1 MALSMEFSGFLVS
14 FVKRISEIIFIN
26 LNNGDSDIIY
36 RITNKIFLDKGEV
49 AEWDQWWYNFT
60 MKENST
66 IPAAEFATKIR
77 NNIEQVFLGKSAVIE
92 KIIAAFLARGHILLE
107 DVPGTGKTIL
117 ARAFASSLGLSF
129 ARIQCTP
136 DLLPADILGVS
147 VWRADEGQF
156 VYRKGPIVNQ
166 FVLVDEINRATPR
179 TQSALLEA
187 MAEGQISID
196 GNRMALPEPFF
207 VMATENPVEYE
218 GTFPLPEAQKDRF
231 LLTLS
236 IGYPD
241 LESEAQ
247 MLENQRRI
255 SHPVTDIK
263 QVVSAD
269 DILSIQESITQI
281 HMEGQVRNYLLALV
295 DATRQDTALRAGV
308 SPRGSLALYRA
319 SQALAAVRNRDYVI
333 PEDVKEMAPSVFSQ
347 RILLSPDALVRGVQ
361 QDRIISSVLDRIPT
375 PEYRS

>member
-1 MALSMEFSGFLVS
+1 
-14 FVKRISEIIFIN
+14 
-26 LNNGDSDIIY
+26 
-36 RITNKIFLDKGEV
+36 
-49 AEWDQWWYNFT
+49 
-60 MKENST
+60 MKENS
-66 IPAAEFATKIR
+66 IPAAEFAAKISK
-77 NNIEQVFLGKSAVIE
+77 NIEQVFLGKSAVIE

-196 GNRMALPEPFF
+196 GNRLALPEPFF

-218 GTFPLPEAQKDRF
+218 GTFPLHEAQKDRF

-361 QDRIISSVLDRIPT
+361 QDRIISSVLDRIPA